1 MPLESGPKCPF
12 GSSRAGT
19 IGSSLNRR
27 WPSEPGLRRGR
38 RERYEGNAESF
49 LRPFRRIHLSRALAR
64 VSSMFARRAFT
75 IKRTR
80 RPRGRG
86 TANAHPP
93 EEPTTNKDETMK
105 LSGARSVHF
114 GMAPLFFAA
123 FALFATGCAAEG
135 ADREGTDEQI
145 APPPTSPKKAFRRAP
160 PPWSSLPPASRRR

>member
-1 MPLESGPKCPF
+1 
-12 GSSRAGT
+12 
-19 IGSSLNRR
+19 
-27 WPSEPGLRRGR
+27 
-38 RERYEGNAESF
+38 
-49 LRPFRRIHLSRALAR
+49 
-64 VSSMFARRAFT
+64 
-75 IKRTR
+75 
-80 RPRGRG
+80 
-86 TANAHPP
+86 
-93 EEPTTNKDETMK
+93 MK